1 MLIAITELELK
12 MVFFL
17 YSQTNQ
23 RMSLARLQHEV
34 EELRRRIEELKAKLT
49 AEMKVRF
56 TLFFL
61 CFVFLASF
69 FVINRRIRL
78 HCMYGVPCFKLTL
91 TTNGSHL
98 KCKLD
103 QCLKK
108 GGVGWG
114 KGILFVTQ

>member
-1 MLIAITELELK
+1 
-12 MVFFL
+12 
-17 YSQTNQ
+17 
-23 RMSLARLQHEV
+23 MSLARLQHEV

-108 GGVGWG
+108 GGGDVGWG